1 MINKN
6 NYLINQTLRNQNNA
20 DSRWERI
27 SPISDI
33 FVLVVLIIYTVI
45 LIIGIIGNVLT
56 CSIVLFQHS
65 MRRSIHLYTVNLSV
79 ADIFIL
85 LFYAPIQMRFIMDN
99 MDWKMGVF
107 VCKLANSVV
116 PLTLQ
121 SSIGTLVAISID
133 RHRGLNN
140 PFAWRAQSKKHA
152 KIIIPVIWI
161 TAVATAI
168 PLVYYCKIVTDPIL
182 SINVC
187 YEKFSSNPLLDSDI
201 AYVYW
206 TTIALVQ
213 YIIPLLVISFVNIH
227 IAKIV
232 YNSRDRLNLLH
243 KRMFKMVAVLLITYL
258 ICTGMQ
264 HLSFFINHFDSTFRE
279 NVVAPY
285 LFIISNLLVCLQ
297 AAINPLIYGT
307 SRNDYKNSYKEIIK
321 AIILRFRVFFYG
333 QENCWAVS
341 ESMKKNTENITPMLF
356 RSTLSNT
363 VADNSLSIPTTRST
377 VIDYDTD
384 SEGENIRKQRYSKRL
399 DTIECFDDKEFENMK
414 HLQKRKRK
422 KRKTIS
428 MLLRMSYKNESLES
442 LPTFQIATPEITE
455 NGLKS
460 FLSFDKNKDSLANS
474 DCFSKLSVRDLD
486 LPINDNRITNSEQ
499 IRISVKNSISTT
511 PSIEDNG
518 GYSSC
523 SEGFLEGIYK
533 RLSSVPADDN
543 CSFNMNFDNFI
554 SNVEKIPNFT
564 NFYSSKDTEN
574 VCEFLKLSYSQIA
587 LYIQESE
594 ESTL

>member
-6 NYLINQTLRNQNNA
+6 IFLINQTLNNQSDGN
-20 DSRWERI
+20 SRWERI
-27 SPISDI
+27 SPFSDK
-33 FVLVVLIIYTVI
+33 FELVVLIIYTVI
-45 LIIGIIGNVLT
+45 FIIGIIGNVLT

-65 MRRSIHLYTVNLSV
+65 MRRSIHLYTVNLSI

-85 LFYAPIQMRFIMDN
+85 VFYAPIQMRFIMDN
-99 MDWKMGVF
+99 MDWRMGVF

-152 KIIIPVIWI
+152 KIIIPAIWI

-168 PLVYYCKIVTDPIL
+168 PLAYYCKIVTDPIL
-182 SINVC
+182 SVNVC

-213 YIIPLLVISFVNIH
+213 YIIPLLVITFVNMH

-232 YNSRDRLNLLH
+232 YNSRDRMNLLH

-279 NVVAPY
+279 NVIAPY

-321 AIILRFRVFFYG
+321 AIILRFRFFFYG
-333 QENCWAVS
+333 QESCCAVS
-341 ESMKKNTENITPMLF
+341 ESMKKNTGNITPMLF
-356 RSTLSNT
+356 RSTLSNIVT
-363 VADNSLSIPTTRST
+363 DNSLSIPTMRTT

-384 SEGENIRKQRYSKRL
+384 IEDENMRNKRYSKRF

-422 KRKTIS
+422 KRKGIS

-442 LPTFQIATPEITE
+442 LPTIQVTTPEVTE
-455 NGLKS
+455 NDLKT
-460 FLSFDKNKDSLANS
+460 FLSFDKNKDSLANT
-474 DCFSKLSVRDLD
+474 DYFSKLSMRDLD
-486 LPINDNRITNSEQ
+486 LPIDDNRVTNSEK
-499 IRISVKNSISTT
+499 ICTSVQNSVSIT
-511 PSIEDNG
+511 PSTEDNG
-518 GYSSC
+518 GYSS
-523 SEGFLEGIYK
+523 EGFLESIYK
-533 RLSSVPADDN
+533 RLSSIPADDN
-543 CSFNMNFDNFI
+543 YSFKINFDNDNFI
-554 SNVEKIPNFT
+554 SNVEMIPNIT
-564 NFYSSKDTEN
+564 NFYEPKDTEN
-574 VCEFLKLSYSQIA
+574 VFDFLKLSYSQIES
-587 LYIQESE
+587 YIRESE